1 MLSLDFYHPFWCNCS
16 VLSVLRI
23 RFNFSQTSS
32 VSSLTLDVFILRLL
46 KKRVWLNSTAWV
58 NVGDVTADR
67 LLISL
72 CRNFMCLY
80 SRSSVSSCD
89 SVVLTLWFWFKQ
101 KKKNPSSDVTLTN
114 TETRSTAE
122 VTVMHSAVPPPSSP
136 PPPDM
141 KVRSCVTLTWY
152 KPF

>member
-101 KKKNPSSDVTLTN
+101 KKKTPVPMWRLQILKRGLQLRSLSCTQLYLHHRHLHLQTWKSDHV
-114 TETRSTAE
+114 
-122 VTVMHSAVPPPSSP
+122 
-136 PPPDM
+136 
-141 KVRSCVTLTWY
+141 
-152 KPF
+152 